1 MVGWNSCC
9 FWFSWL
15 FSEMLKNSRWKNVN
29 VLLLF
34 RKTSKWTIANEI
46 LWDNNSIP
54 IFWNGISKIVR
65 ERAMNASK
73 IILSNYFRI
82 GLFSQL
88 RKMDEIFLDGIESR
102 IFQTLVWTYAME
114 LFFASSCQGRE
125 ILSFEIVVL
134 PFEEWFFSI
143 CRASVIFPYSF
154 RQKSE

>member
-15 FSEMLKNSRWKNVN
+15 FSEMLKNSRWKNVK

-54 IFWNGISKIVR
+54 ICWNGISKIVR

-114 LFFASSCQGRE
+114 LFFCE
-125 ILSFEIVVL
+125 LL
-134 PFEEWFFSI
+134 P
-143 CRASVIFPYSF
+143 RKRDSVIWNSCFALWRVVFLNLSCF
-154 RQKSE
+154 GNISV